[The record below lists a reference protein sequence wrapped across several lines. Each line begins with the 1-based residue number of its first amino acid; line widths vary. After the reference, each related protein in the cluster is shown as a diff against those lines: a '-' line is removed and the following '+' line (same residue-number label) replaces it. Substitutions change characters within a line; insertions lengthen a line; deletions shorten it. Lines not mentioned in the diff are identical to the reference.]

1 MISVARYVG
10 DAFTLTANVTD
21 INGAPTDAT
30 SVTVT
35 IRSPDNTTG
44 SPQTMTHGATGVY
57 TYAFTATLGGMHT
70 ASFVATGAVAP
81 VGSVDFYVYPTG
93 SAATGIVTLAETK
106 TELRIASGV
115 TTYDNQL
122 QAWIAASRNLIE
134 QRVGPMVP
142 RTVIDVFDGA
152 KVSLTLTQ
160 PPVISITSITEG
172 AYTLTTNDY
181 VVSKPSGIVTRMFGQ
196 YPYRWLDG
204 RQNIIVTYLAGVT
217 GVWLENIRLANLELL
232 RTWWVATQSMSR
244 PQALTGSGGMADD
257 MTAQG
262 ITYYMPP
269 RVEKMLGV
277 SDLPPGIA

>member
-1 MISVARYVG
+1 MARYVG
-10 DAFTLTANVTD
+10 DVFTLTANVTD
-21 INGAPTDAT
+21 INGAPADAT
-30 SVTVT
+30 SVSVTV
-35 IRSPDNTTG
+35 RSPDNTTG

-57 TYAFTATLGGMHT
+57 TYAFTAVLAGMHT

-81 VGSVDFYVYPTG
+81 IGSVDFYVYPTG
-93 SAATGIVTLAETK
+93 SATTGIVTLAETK

-115 TTYDNQL
+115 STYDNQL
-122 QAWIAASRNLIE
+122 MSWIAASKTLIE

-142 RTVIDVFDGA
+142 RTVVDVFDGS
-152 KVSLTLTQ
+152 KVSVTLTQ

-172 AYTLTTNDY
+172 TYTCIPADYTL
-181 VVSKPSGIVTRMFGQ
+181 SKPSGVVTRMFGQ

-204 RQNIIVTYLAGVT
+204 RQNIVVTYLAGVT
-217 GVWLENIRLANLELL
+217 GPWNENIRLANLELL

-244 PQALTGSGGMADD
+244 PQALSGSGGMADD
-257 MTAQG
+257 MTSQG